1 MTKSQLIDRIAQK
14 APHVP
19 RREIEQI
26 VNVVF
31 DSMSGALL
39 KEQRIEIRG
48 FGSFSI
54 RTRPARQGR
63 NPKTGERVS
72 VPMRRTLSFIVGTE
86 LKDRINRSP
95 DASEPLAAAPAEPG
109 IADPRVPQQGADI
122 VAGRFQALVDQVLA
136 LELEQDVRA
145 ALQIEAKRHLTLR
158 KPVRQP

>member
-39 KEQRIEIRG
+39 KEERIEIRG

-72 VPMRRTLSFIVGTE
+72 VPMRRTLSFIVGKE

-95 DASEPLAAAPAEPG
+95 DGSEPLVAAPAEPEFVPAEASEAAALASQAT
-109 IADPRVPQQGADI
+109 ADPSST
-122 VAGRFQALVDQVLA
+122 
-136 LELEQDVRA
+136 RA
-145 ALQIEAKRHLTLR
+145 TLG
-158 KPVRQP
+158 